1 MVLVFALNTM
11 QSDYNFYDNRRLIII
26 VLQLLNK
33 IIQTQIQILQYC
45 MYLDEHFQTNFLN
58 STTC

>member
-26 VLQLLNK
+26 VLRLLNK
-33 IIQTQIQILQYC
+33 IIQTQIQILQYW
-45 MYLDEHFQTNFLN
+45 MYLDENFQTNFLN